1 MSRRPAREP
10 RPIPRHPYR
19 DSAILYAVLAIV
31 LVVVTAATGGS
42 LLPGEP
48 DKGGVLGAID
58 RLGALP
64 VGALFFLFATGY
76 SWWRWREQ
84 IAGRRGRR

>member
-1 MSRRPAREP
+1 MSRRPTREP

-58 RLGALP
+58 RLGALS
-64 VGALFFLFATGY
+64 VAAIFFLLATGF
-76 SWWRWREQ
+76 SWWRWRERLH
-84 IAGRRGRR
+84 GGG